1 MERTHAHA
9 PSLEPLDRDDA
20 AAAFAALGSGMRLA
34 ILRALVRAGEP
45 GLTVG
50 ALQER
55 LGLAGSTLSHH
66 LRALCQAGVLEQ
78 TRMGR
83 SLVCRARYDRIRDL
97 AAFLVSEC
105 CADAQEMGE
114 NWMQGKRA

>member
-1 MERTHAHA
+1 METSHGHA
-9 PSLEPLDRDDA
+9 PSLEPLDRGDA
-20 AAAFAALGSGMRLA
+20 ATAFAALGSEVRLA

-55 LGLAGSTLSHH
+55 LAIAGSTLSHH

-78 TRMGR
+78 TREGR
-83 SLVCRARYDRIRDL
+83 RLVCRARYDRVRDL

-105 CADAQEMGE
+105 CADATEMAE
-114 NWMQGKRA
+114 KRA